1 MLKDSA
7 FVILS
12 GAKNLL
18 ADWTAIEERFF
29 ASLTHNVGVAR
40 SRAVL
45 VLCNNRSVNSTA
57 RDIQR
62 AELPNG
68 LAIVTER
75 MPQVRSVSVGV
86 WLGAGSRAELP
97 ARNGIAHFIEHMVF
111 KGTKKRTAEEIAQ
124 SVDSVGGMLDAFTA
138 KEMTCFNAKVLD
150 EHLPVAVDVLSDL
163 VLHPRFDPE
172 DIAKEKQV
180 VLEEIK
186 MEEDNPEYVIHELFT
201 QNFWRGHPLGMP
213 ILGTPQ
219 TVSDFSQAAVRECY
233 SEWYAPNRA
242 VITAAGNL
250 EHARLVD
257 LMAREFAGAARST
270 DAPKASPPDP
280 RAFVEQRDKKD
291 LEQVHIVLGV
301 PSYPLAHERRYAAS
315 ILNVILGG
323 GMSSRL
329 FHNIRERQGLA
340 YAIESDISP
349 YTDSGVLSVY
359 AGTSKESAAKLI
371 RSVCD
376 EFRNV
381 RSDGVSD
388 AELRRAKA
396 HLKGSMMLSLESTSA
411 RMSNLA
417 RQAMYLERFISL
429 DEMLASVEAVTREE
443 VHTIARDFFEPER
456 ITLTVLGNLNG
467 FRATR
472 ELLS

>member
-1 MLKDSA
+1 M
-7 FVILS
+7 
-12 GAKNLL
+12 NQP
-18 ADWTAIEERFF
+18 
-29 ASLTHNVGVAR
+29 
-40 SRAVL
+40 
-45 VLCNNRSVNSTA
+45 A
-57 RDIQR
+57 RDIQQ

-68 LAIVTER
+68 VVIVTEK
-75 MPQVRSVSVGV
+75 MPHVRSVSVGI
-86 WLGAGSRAELP
+86 WLASGSRAESSE
-97 ARNGIAHFIEHMVF
+97 RNGIAHFIEHMVF
-111 KGTKKRTAEEIAQ
+111 KGTRKRTAEQIAQ

-163 VLHPRFDPE
+163 ALRPRFDAE

-186 MEEDNPEYVIHELFT
+186 MEEDNPEYLIHELFT

-213 ILGTPQ
+213 ILGTPE
-219 TVSDFSQAAVRECY
+219 TVSQFSQGSVSECFE
-233 SEWYAPNRA
+233 EWYAPNHV

-250 EHARLVD
+250 EHARLVE
-257 LMAREFAGAARST
+257 LVGREFDGAARSAT
-270 DAPKASPPDP
+270 AAKPAPPDTH
-280 RAFVEQRDKKD
+280 ACVEQRDKKE

-315 ILNVILGG
+315 LLNVILGG

-329 FHNIRERQGLA
+329 FQNIRERQGLA
-340 YAIESDISP
+340 YAIESDLSP

-359 AGTSKESAAKLI
+359 AGTSRESAAQLI
-371 RSVCD
+371 RSVSE

-381 RSDGVSD
+381 RGDGVSIE
-388 AELRRAKA
+388 ELRRAKD
-396 HLKGSMMLSLESTSA
+396 HLKGSMMLSLESTSS

-417 RQAMYLERFISL
+417 RQAMYLHRFISL
-429 DEMLASVEAVTREE
+429 DEMLASIEAVTREE
-443 VHTIARDFFEPER
+443 VHAIARDFFEPGR
-456 ITLTVLGNLNG
+456 ITLTVLGSLNG

-472 ELLS
+472 DLLA

>member
-1 MLKDSA
+1 
-7 FVILS
+7 V
-12 GAKNLL
+12 
-18 ADWTAIEERFF
+18 TQP
-29 ASLTHNVGVAR
+29 
-40 SRAVL
+40 
-45 VLCNNRSVNSTA
+45 A

-62 AELPNG
+62 ADLPNG

-86 WLGAGSRAELP
+86 WLASGSRAEAP
-97 ARNGIAHFIEHMVF
+97 ERNGIAHFIEHMVF
-111 KGTKKRTAEEIAQ
+111 KGTRKRTAEEIAQ

-186 MEEDNPEYVIHELFT
+186 MEEDNPEYVIHEMFT
-201 QNFWRGHPLGMP
+201 QNFWRGHPLGRP
-213 ILGTPQ
+213 ILGTPE
-219 TVSDFSQAAVRECY
+219 TVSQFSRGAVSECFA
-233 SEWYAPNRA
+233 EWYAPNRA
-242 VITAAGNL
+242 VVTAAGNL
-250 EHARLVD
+250 EHAHLVD
-257 LMAREFAGAARST
+257 LVAREFEGAPRSAAAT
-270 DAPKASPPDP
+270 KPSPPDT
-280 RAFVEQRDKKD
+280 RAFVEQRSKKD

-329 FHNIRERQGLA
+329 FQNIRERQGLA

-359 AGTSKESAAKLI
+359 AGTSRESAAKLI

-376 EFRNV
+376 EFRSV
-381 RSDGVSD
+381 RSEGVSEE
-388 AELRRAKA
+388 ELRRAKD

-417 RQAMYLERFISL
+417 RQAMYLHRFISL
-429 DEMLASVEAVTREE
+429 DEMLTSIEAVTREE

>member
-1 MLKDSA
+1 MNQP
-7 FVILS
+7 V
-12 GAKNLL
+12 
-18 ADWTAIEERFF
+18 
-29 ASLTHNVGVAR
+29 
-40 SRAVL
+40 
-45 VLCNNRSVNSTA
+45 
-57 RDIQR
+57 RDIQQ

-68 LAIVTER
+68 LVIVTEK
-75 MPQVRSVSVGV
+75 MPHVRSVSAGI
-86 WLGAGSRAELP
+86 WLATGSRAETP

-111 KGTKKRTAEEIAQ
+111 KGTRKRTAEEIAQ
-124 SVDSVGGMLDAFTA
+124 SVDSVGGMLDAFTG

-163 VLHPRFDPE
+163 VLHPRFDAE

-186 MEEDNPEYVIHELFT
+186 MEEDNPEYLIHELFT
-201 QNFWRGHPLGMP
+201 QNFWRGHPLGRP
-213 ILGTPQ
+213 ILGTPES
-219 TVSDFSQAAVRECY
+219 VSDFSKGAVSECFG
-233 SEWYAPNRA
+233 EWYAPNRV

-257 LMAREFAGAARST
+257 LVAQEFGGAARSSAAVKS
-270 DAPKASPPDP
+270 APPEN
-280 RAFVEQRDKKD
+280 RACVEQRDKKE

-315 ILNVILGG
+315 LLNVILGG

-329 FHNIRERQGLA
+329 FQNIRERQGLA
-340 YAIESDISP
+340 YAIESDLSP

-359 AGTSKESAAKLI
+359 AGTSRESAEKLI

-376 EFRNV
+376 EFRSV
-381 RSDGVSD
+381 RADGVS
-388 AELRRAKA
+388 AEELRRAKD
-396 HLKGSMMLSLESTSA
+396 HLKGSMMLSLESTSS

-417 RQAMYLERFISL
+417 RQAMYLHRFISL
-429 DEMLASVEAVTREE
+429 DEMLSSIEAVTREE
-443 VHTIARDFFEPER
+443 VHIIARDFFEPDR
-456 ITLTVLGNLNG
+456 ITLTVLGSLNG

-472 ELLS
+472 DLLQ

>member
-1 MLKDSA
+1 MNQ
-7 FVILS
+7 F
-12 GAKNLL
+12 
-18 ADWTAIEERFF
+18 
-29 ASLTHNVGVAR
+29 
-40 SRAVL
+40 
-45 VLCNNRSVNSTA
+45 A
-57 RDIQR
+57 RDIQQ

-68 LAIVTER
+68 VVIVTER
-75 MPQVRSVSVGV
+75 MPQVRSVSVGI
-86 WLGAGSRAELP
+86 WLGSGSRAEAP

-111 KGTKKRTAEEIAQ
+111 KGTAKRTAEQIAQ

-186 MEEDNPEYVIHELFT
+186 MEEDNPEYLIHELFT
-201 QNFWRGHPLGMP
+201 RNFWRGHPLGMP
-213 ILGTPQ
+213 TLGTPE
-219 TVSDFSQAAVRECY
+219 TVSQFSQGALRECFA
-233 SEWYAPNRA
+233 EWYAPNRA

-257 LMAREFAGAARST
+257 LAAREFEGAPRSC
-270 DAPKASPPDP
+270 DAAKSAPPET
-280 RAFVEQRDKKD
+280 RVTIEQRDKKD

-329 FHNIRERQGLA
+329 FQNIRERQGLA
-340 YAIESDISP
+340 YAIESDLSP

-359 AGTSKESAAKLI
+359 AGTSRESAAQLI
-371 RSVCD
+371 RSVCE
-376 EFRNV
+376 EFRGV
-381 RSDGVSD
+381 RKDGVS
-388 AELRRAKA
+388 AEELRRAKD

-417 RQAMYLERFISL
+417 RQAMYLHRFISL
-429 DEMLASVEAVTREE
+429 DEMLASIEAVTREE
-443 VHTIARDFFEPER
+443 VHAIAREFFEPER
-456 ITLTVLGNLNG
+456 ISLSVLGNLNG

-472 ELLS
+472 ELLA

>member
-1 MLKDSA
+1 MRESEHTKPTA
-7 FVILS
+7 S
-12 GAKNLL
+12 GG
-18 ADWTAIEERFF
+18 
-29 ASLTHNVGVAR
+29 SR
-40 SRAVL
+40 SQPQV
-45 VLCNNRSVNSTA
+45 CHNRSMSQPA

-68 LAIVTER
+68 VVVVTEK
-75 MPQVRSVSVGV
+75 MPHVRSVSVGI
-86 WLGAGSRAELP
+86 WLASGSRAES
-97 ARNGIAHFIEHMVF
+97 AERNGIAHFIEHMVF
-111 KGTKKRTAEEIAQ
+111 KGTHKRTAEEIAQ

-163 VLHPRFDPE
+163 VLHPRFDAE

-186 MEEDNPEYVIHELFT
+186 MEEDNPEYLIHELFT

-213 ILGTPQ
+213 ILGTPE
-219 TVSDFSQAAVRECY
+219 TVSQFSKDSVTECFA
-233 SEWYAPNRA
+233 EWYSPNHV

-257 LMAREFAGAARST
+257 LVAGEFEGGARS
-270 DAPKASPPDP
+270 AAAERPVPPETH
-280 RAFVEQRDKKD
+280 ACVEQRDKKE

-315 ILNVILGG
+315 LLNVILGG

-329 FHNIRERQGLA
+329 FQNIRERQGLA
-340 YAIESDISP
+340 YAIESDLSP

-359 AGTSKESAAKLI
+359 AGTSRESAAQLI

-376 EFRNV
+376 EFRHV
-381 RSDGVSD
+381 RGDGVS
-388 AELRRAKA
+388 AEELRRAKD

-417 RQAMYLERFISL
+417 RQAMYLHRFISL
-429 DEMLASVEAVTREE
+429 DEMLASIEAVTREE
-443 VHTIARDFFEPER
+443 VHTIARDFFEPGR
-456 ITLTVLGNLNG
+456 ITLTVLGSLNG

-472 ELLS
+472 ELLA

>member
-1 MLKDSA
+1 M
-7 FVILS
+7 
-12 GAKNLL
+12 
-18 ADWTAIEERFF
+18 TQP
-29 ASLTHNVGVAR
+29 
-40 SRAVL
+40 
-45 VLCNNRSVNSTA
+45 A

-68 LAIVTER
+68 VVVVTEK
-75 MPQVRSVSVGV
+75 MPHVRSVSVGI
-86 WLGAGSRAELP
+86 WLASGSRAESRE
-97 ARNGIAHFIEHMVF
+97 RNGIAHFIEHMVF
-111 KGTKKRTAEEIAQ
+111 KGTHKRTAEEIAQ

-163 VLHPRFDPE
+163 VLHPRFDAE

-186 MEEDNPEYVIHELFT
+186 MEEDNPEYLIHELFT

-213 ILGTPQ
+213 ILGTPE
-219 TVSDFSQAAVRECY
+219 TVSQFSKDSVTECFA
-233 SEWYAPNRA
+233 EWYSPNHV

-257 LMAREFAGAARST
+257 LVAGEFEGGARS
-270 DAPKASPPDP
+270 AAAERPVPPETH
-280 RAFVEQRDKKD
+280 ACVEQRDKKE

-315 ILNVILGG
+315 LLNVILGG

-329 FHNIRERQGLA
+329 FQNIRERQGLA
-340 YAIESDISP
+340 YAIESDLSP

-359 AGTSKESAAKLI
+359 AGTSRESAAQLI

-376 EFRNV
+376 EFRQV
-381 RSDGVSD
+381 RGDGVSTE
-388 AELRRAKA
+388 ELRRAKD
-396 HLKGSMMLSLESTSA
+396 HLKGSMMLSLESTSS

-417 RQAMYLERFISL
+417 RQAMYLHRFISL
-429 DEMLASVEAVTREE
+429 DEMLASIEAVTREE
-443 VHTIARDFFEPER
+443 VHVIARDFFEPHR
-456 ITLTVLGNLNG
+456 ITLTVLGSLNG
-467 FRATR
+467 FQATR
-472 ELLS
+472 DLLA